1 MKLTPAEAETLRR
14 AADVADAQMELVE
27 AMKRRPE
34 RATRRAGLPP
44 MVIIGVA
51 VLALSTISTLSMTLL
66 R

>member
-1 MKLTPAEAETLRR
+1 MKLTPAEAEILRR

-27 AMKRRPE
+27 AMKRRSE
-34 RATRRAGLPP
+34 RTTRRAGVPP

-51 VLALSTISTLSMTLL
+51 VLALSTISTLSLTLL